1 MSDSLQRIT
10 LPAIFC
16 LLLVTAGTLFLPGIS
31 GPWIFDDYSNL
42 LQNSYVRV
50 GTLNAAELKHA
61 AYSLQAGPLNRPVA
75 MMTFAL
81 NYYFAGGF
89 HDTTPYK
96 LTNLIIHIVNGLLI
110 FWFSYLIIDR
120 LAQIYRKKKLFKSLQ
135 NKHSVIILAG
145 AVSLFWLVH
154 PIQITSVLYV
164 VQRMTS
170 LSALFTLLALICYLK
185 GRLILLSGYRKSV
198 WLLVFAAIS
207 FGYLGMLSKE
217 TAALLPVYIAVL
229 ELVLFP
235 NEKPWTLWHR
245 LSSRTR
251 FLIYA
256 GLVGAGILVLL
267 WVIQYSLPGYAI
279 RHFTLTERVMTEGRV
294 LIFYLSLIL
303 IPRINQFSHQHDDFE
318 ISHSLIDPWTTL
330 PSLIGIGMLLVLAFV
345 YRKKTPFFSLG
356 IFWFFAGHL
365 LESTTL
371 ALEIAHEHRNY
382 LASLGILFV
391 ILELIQRVAHP
402 YALKQLVGLSAGI
415 ALVFSGITYLRASQ
429 WSDYNSFYRYEVS
442 HNPNSPR
449 IQAGMS
455 IVLEVQGRREEAIV
469 ALRRAWELAPYD
481 IGFLLSLHQLTSK
494 QGKPLS
500 SDEINDTAK
509 LLETATLTPTAY
521 LALENIASCLQTSCR
536 SLQVP
541 MERWM
546 NVILNDRTDKVDRSY
561 YYYLLAISLSG
572 QGRIH
577 EAIDVFRLSYES
589 DPHFLHP
596 LLNLAKIFIEMRQLN
611 VAERVLAELH
621 KANEKTL
628 HPRDREI
635 QELDA
640 EFKKIKK
647 NISDAS
653 GENRLP
659 AKHLL
664 PSATN
669 QNL

>member
-1 MSDSLQRIT
+1 MSNLLKRIT

-50 GTLNAAELKHA
+50 GTLNAEELKHA

-96 LTNLIIHIVNGLLI
+96 LTNLVIHVINGLLV
-110 FWFSYLIIDR
+110 FWFSYLIIGR

-185 GRLILLSGYRKSV
+185 GRLVFLSGLNKSV
-198 WLLVFAAIS
+198 WLLVFAAII

-217 TAALLPVYIAVL
+217 TAALIPVYIAVL
-229 ELVLFP
+229 EFVLFP
-235 NEKPWTLWHR
+235 KEKPWTLWHR
-245 LSSRTR
+245 LSSRIR
-251 FLIYA
+251 FVIYA

-267 WVIQYSLPGYAI
+267 WVIQYSLPGYSI

-330 PSLIGIGMLLVLAFV
+330 PSLIGICLLLVLAFV

-382 LASLGILFV
+382 LASLGMFFV
-391 ILELIQRVAHP
+391 ILELIQRAARP
-402 YALKQLVGLSAGI
+402 YALKKLIGLSAGI

-455 IVLEVQGRREEAIV
+455 IVLEAQGRREEAIV

-481 IGFLLSLHQLTSK
+481 IGFLLSLHQLVSK
-494 QGKPLS
+494 QGQPLS
-500 SDEINDTAK
+500 SDEIKETSK
-509 LLETATLTPTAY
+509 LLATATLTPTAY
-521 LALENIASCLQTSCR
+521 FALENIASCLQASCR
-536 SLQVP
+536 SLQIP
-541 MERWM
+541 MEAWM
-546 NVILNDRTDKVDRSY
+546 NVILTERTDVIDKSY
-561 YYYLLAISLSG
+561 YYYIQGISLAA

-577 EAIDVFRLSYES
+577 EAIVAFKHSYEH
-589 DPHFLHP
+589 DPLYLHP
-596 LLNLAKIFIEMRQLN
+596 LLNLAKIFIELKQIA
-611 VAERVLAELH
+611 VAERVIAELY
-621 KANEKTL
+621 KANRNNL
-628 HPRDREI
+628 HPRD
-635 QELDA
+635 A
-640 EFKKIKK
+640 EIKK
-647 NISDAS
+647 LEIELAHARDHA
-653 GENRLP
+653 E
-659 AKHLL
+659 
-664 PSATN
+664 
-669 QNL
+669 